1 MNDKLRNH
9 LRIGV
14 VGFLLAALGGAQAVG
29 AQFEFLRVGEV
40 QPRGWLLEQ
49 IRTDATQGYGPVLDR
64 LTDRCEVPVFDSRH
78 KSELAKPK
86 IGEVWWN
93 GETTGNW
100 LDGLIRTAYLSG
112 DAAAKRQVD
121 GMVTRILAMQE
132 EDGYLGT
139 YPRALRFEQPVTNKN
154 GELWSQTCL
163 FRGLLAY
170 HEFTGRRDVLEAVRR
185 ASKLMILKY
194 GPDKPYWKEGSV
206 GAGGG
211 PGHNIMFVDIC
222 EWLYRLTGDKSF
234 VEFSR
239 FLYDGYS
246 ELVEIRER
254 DIQLRNLADMNQLF
268 EGHGAHVMEH
278 LRVPL
283 FVHHATGDAK
293 YRVAAEN
300 CFPKTARHLSAGGAC
315 ISDEGVHQRPGSPSI
330 GCEYC
335 TMLELLH
342 SLQSGVEKTGRA
354 PLADWIEVL
363 AFNAAQGARQRDGKA
378 IQYCTRDNQFEA
390 TRKGAGSRFKLSPT
404 HDDVA
409 VCCPVTALK
418 FFPYFVNQLWMKTSD
433 GLVAVSYAPNELV
446 TTVNGVK
453 VRITS
458 ETVYPFEDEVWMTIA
473 PEKPVK
479 FALRLRVPGWSSGAK
494 LDAAGASVSDA
505 DGWKVLTKEWRAGD
519 RITVA
524 FNPAIERKAMA
535 NGEIYWKRGPLV
547 YALPIAS
554 ERKASRNYAVEGFA
568 DYEYTPEAGAFWDYA
583 VDKGSGEFQFEKV
596 AAKGNPWAEPPL
608 RLTGKLFNRKS
619 NVNELVALVPMGT
632 SLLRRTA
639 FANMKFVR
647 AMQGDANLARKAKV
661 EVPSCAAGYK
671 AEALV
676 DGVAEGFPNNLAAEW
691 ASKGG
696 GVGTKVKLSWLEP
709 VTVGSIWLFDRP
721 NPADH
726 VSAAQIH
733 FSDGS
738 TAQVGDLPN
747 DGATPFKLSF
757 PEKTITWM
765 EIVIT
770 KVGPRNKNAGFSEI
784 AVFRKEPIGNNE

>member
-1 MNDKLRNH
+1 MKH
-9 LRIGV
+9 IAS
-14 VGFLLAALGGAQAVG
+14 FLCVLCILSGGLFASE
-29 AQFEFLRVGEV
+29 QFQFLKVGEV

-49 IRTDATQGYGPVLDR
+49 IRADATGGYGPVLDK
-64 LTDRCEVPVFDSRH
+64 LTDRCEVPVFDSRN
-78 KSELAKPK
+78 KSALVKPK

-121 GMVTRILAMQE
+121 EMVARILAMQE

-139 YPRALRFEQPVTNKN
+139 YPKALRYEQPVTNKN

-185 ASKLMILKY
+185 ASKLMISKY
-194 GPDKPYWKEGSV
+194 GPDRPYWKEGSV

-211 PGHNIMFVDIC
+211 PGHDIMFVDIC

-246 ELVEIRER
+246 DLIQLREH
-254 DIQLRNLADMNQLF
+254 DIQLRHLADMSEMF

-283 FVHHATGDAK
+283 FVYHATGDAK

-315 ISDEGVHQRPGSPSI
+315 ISDEGVHQRAGSSSI

-342 SLQSGVEKTGRA
+342 SLQSGVEKTGSA
-354 PLADWIEVL
+354 ALGDWIEVL
-363 AFNAAQGARQRDGKA
+363 AFNSAEGSRQRDGKA
-378 IQYCTRDNQFEA
+378 IQYCTCDNQFEA

-418 FFPYFVNQLWMKTSD
+418 FFPYFVNQLWMKTASGD
-433 GLVAVSYAPNELV
+433 GLVAVSYAPNDLA
-446 TTVNGVK
+446 TTINGVK
-453 VRITS
+453 VRIATD
-458 ETVYPFEDEVWMTIA
+458 TAYPFEDEVRMTVT
-473 PEKPVK
+473 PEKSVK
-479 FALRLRVPGWSSGAK
+479 FALRLRVPAWVGDTK
-494 LDAAGASVSDA
+494 VEAAGASEADA
-505 DGWKVLTKEWRAGD
+505 DGWKVLTKEWRKGD
-519 RITVA
+519 RVVVS
-524 FNPAIERKAMA
+524 FNPGIERKAMA
-535 NGEIYWKRGPLV
+535 NGEVYWKRGPLV
-547 YALPIAS
+547 YALPIPS

-568 DYEYTPEAGAFWDYA
+568 DYEYTPKPGAFWGYA
-583 VDKGSGEFQFEKV
+583 VDEGSGTFRFEKV
-596 AAKGNPWAEPPL
+596 AAKANPWTKSPL
-608 RLTGKLFNRKS
+608 RLTGKLLNRKT
-619 NVNELVALVPMGT
+619 NANEPVALVPMGT
-632 SLLRRTA
+632 SLLRRTT
-639 FANMKFVR
+639 FGDMKLVR
-647 AMQGDANLARKAKV
+647 ALQGDANLARKAKV

-676 DGVAEGFPNNLAAEW
+676 DGVAEGFPDNLAAEW

-696 GVGTKVKLSWLEP
+696 GVGTKVKLSWPEP
-709 VTVGSIWLFDRP
+709 IKAGCVWLFDRP
-721 NPADH
+721 NAADH
-726 VSAAQIH
+726 VCAARIN

-738 TAQVGDLPN
+738 TAQVGELPN
-747 DGATPFKLSF
+747 DGAVPFKLSF
-757 PEKTITWM
+757 PEKTISWM

-770 KVGPRNKNAGFSEI
+770 KVGPRNKNAGFAEV
-784 AVFRKEPIGNNE
+784 AVFRRNPVE

>member
-1 MNDKLRNH
+1 MKH
-9 LRIGV
+9 V
-14 VGFLLAALGGAQAVG
+14 ASFLCALCFAGSGLTASEPF
-29 AQFEFLRVGEV
+29 QFMKAGEV

-49 IRTDATQGYGPVLDR
+49 IRTDATQGYGPVLDK
-64 LTDRCEVPVFDSRH
+64 LTDRCDIPVFDSLH

-86 IGEVWWN
+86 LGEVWWN

-112 DAAAKRQVD
+112 DATAKKQVD
-121 GMVTRILAMQE
+121 GFVTRILAMQE

-139 YPRALRFEQPVTNKN
+139 YPKALRYEQPVTNKN

-170 HEFTGRRDVLEAVRR
+170 YEFTGRSEVLDAVRR
-185 ASKLMILKY
+185 ASKLMISKY
-194 GPDKPYWKEGSV
+194 GPDRPYWKEGAV

-211 PGHNIMFVDIC
+211 PGHDIMFVDVC
-222 EWLYRLTGDKSF
+222 EWLHRLTGDKSY
-234 VEFSR
+234 VEFSK

-246 ELVEIRER
+246 ELVEIREH
-254 DIQLRNLADMNQLF
+254 DIQLRHLANMDERF

-283 FVHHATGDAK
+283 FVHHKTGDAK
-293 YRVAAEN
+293 YRAAAEN

-315 ISDEGVHQRPGSPSI
+315 ISDEGVHQRAGSANI

-354 PLADWIEVL
+354 TLGDWIEWL
-363 AFNAAQGARQRDGKA
+363 AFNSAEGARQRDGKA
-378 IQYCTRDNQFEA
+378 IQYCTRDNQLEA

-418 FFPYFVNQLWMKTSD
+418 FFPYFVNQLWMRSAD

-446 TTVNGVK
+446 TTVSGVK
-453 VRITS
+453 VHVVTD
-458 ETVYPFEDEVWMTIA
+458 TVYPFEDVVRMTIA
-473 PEKPVK
+473 PEKPVR
-479 FALRLRVPGWSSGAK
+479 FTLRLRIPSW
-494 LDAAGASVSDA
+494 AGHTKVDA
-505 DGWKVLTKEWRAGD
+505 DGANASDENAWRVLTKEWKAGD
-519 RITVA
+519 RVTVSFA
-524 FNPAIERKAMA
+524 PEIERKTMP
-535 NGEIYWKRGPLV
+535 NGDVYWKRGPLV
-547 YALPIAS
+547 YALPIPS
-554 ERKASRNYAVEGFA
+554 ERKTLRTYGVEGFA
-568 DYEYTPEAGAFWDYA
+568 DYEYTPKAGAFWDYG
-583 VDKGSGEFQFEKV
+583 VDEDNRVFRFEKV
-596 AAKGNPWAEPPL
+596 AAQGNPWAEPPL
-608 RLTGKLFNRKS
+608 RLTGELFSRKT
-619 NVNELVALVPMGT
+619 NANEPVTLVPMGA

-639 FANMKFVR
+639 FSNMKQMR
-647 AMQGDANLARKAKV
+647 ALQNDANLARRAKV

-676 DGVAEGFPNNLAAEW
+676 DGVAEGFPDHLEAEW
-691 ASKGG
+691 ASKRG
-696 GVGTKVKLSWLEP
+696 GVGTKVKLTWPSP
-709 VTVGSIWLFDRP
+709 IKAGCIWLFDRP

-726 VSAAQIH
+726 VCAAQIH

-738 TAQVGDLPN
+738 SAEVGELPN

-757 PEKTITWM
+757 PERTLTWM
-765 EIVIT
+765 EIAIT
-770 KVGPRNKNAGFSEI
+770 KVGANNKNAGFSEI
-784 AVFRKEPIGNNE
+784 AVFAR